1 MDKYIIYPKQFKR
14 ANIPIN
20 KNQCFVLMP
29 FDSKYDELYGT
40 IKEELTNLSF
50 VCYRD
55 DEIPG
60 TEPFMNK
67 VITNILLSQFV
78 IVVLSDFRPNV
89 LYELGI
95 THTFKDIQ
103 NVLII
108 IEKNS
113 HFKDSIHGKSSD
125 ISHLTYVEYDPNN
138 LIKLKANIRKFIN
151 ENKTFSD
158 FQDALKIRGLIANL
172 SENENDF
179 IEYLHSKLKNKVN
192 LITCILLREAREIQR
207 EDIESVFILFESI
220 IQQAY
225 YEHNEQYIHPVLITY
240 ADILC
245 SCANLNSSITE
256 VFFVRQLESFW
267 QQFEISD
274 SLILQYKT
282 DLVIY
287 LASNKKLLETVL
299 PWIIRYFERS
309 KTSTIDLNR
318 YKLESFL
325 MTTPFEEV
333 NNAVALSVFNENCYV
348 REHMSD
354 IIGEKRILQAI
365 DNLIIQLPKEKNYY
379 TAISM
384 IEAIGKL
391 GFSKG
396 ADTIMNWIN
405 NNSQEILE
413 TRDLFVLKHAVIA
426 ISKLQNHENKDK
438 IKQFIEHYTQYLN
451 GYDYL

>member
-1 MDKYIIYPKQFKR
+1 
-14 ANIPIN
+14 
-20 KNQCFVLMP
+20 MP

-50 VCYRD
+50 VCFRD

-60 TEPFMNK
+60 AEPFMNK
-67 VITNILLSQFV
+67 VLTNILVSQFV
-78 IVVLSDFRPNV
+78 IVVLTDYRPNV

-108 IEKNS
+108 MEKNS
-113 HFKDSIHGKSSD
+113 KFNNGINTKSSD
-125 ISHLTYVEYDPNN
+125 ISHLTYVEYDTNN
-138 LIKLKANIRKFIN
+138 LLQLKSNIRKFIN
-151 ENKTFSD
+151 ENRSYSD
-158 FQDALKIRGLIANL
+158 FQDALKTRGLIANL

-179 IEYLHSKLKNKVN
+179 IEYLRIKLKDNIN
-192 LITCILLREAREIQR
+192 LVTAILLRETSELTKDEI
-207 EDIESVFILFESI
+207 EHVFILFESI

-225 YEHNEQYIHPVLITY
+225 YEHNEQYIHPILLVY
-240 ADILC
+240 ADVLC
-245 SCANLNSSITE
+245 ACSNLNSSLAE
-256 VFFVRQLESFW
+256 VFLIRMSDSFW
-267 QQFEISD
+267 KQFEIND

-282 DLVIY
+282 DVMIY

-299 PWIIRYFERS
+299 PWMIKYFERS

-333 NNAVALSVFNENCYV
+333 NNAVALSVFNDNCYV

-365 DNLIIQLPKEKNYY
+365 DNLMIQLPHEKNYY

-384 IEAIGKL
+384 MEAIGKL

-396 ADTIMNWIN
+396 ADTIINWIN
-405 NNSQEILE
+405 KNASEILS
-413 TRDLFVLKHAVIA
+413 TRDFFVLKHAVIA
-426 ISKLQNHENKDK
+426 IAKLKTHENEEQ
-438 IKQFIEHYTQYLN
+438 INNFISKYNAYLN

>member
-14 ANIPIN
+14 VNIPIN

-29 FDSKYDELYGT
+29 FDDKYDELYGT

-50 VCYRD
+50 VCFRD

-67 VITNILLSQFV
+67 VITNILLAQFV

-113 HFKDSIHGKSSD
+113 QFKDSIHGKSSD
-125 ISHLTYVEYDPNN
+125 LSHLTYIEYDPNN
-138 LIKLKANIRKFIN
+138 LIQLKANIRKFIN

-158 FQDALKIRGLIANL
+158 FQDALKNRGLISNV
-172 SENENDF
+172 SDNENDF
-179 IEYLHSKLKNKVN
+179 VEYLHGKLKNKIN
-192 LITCILLREAREIQR
+192 LVTRILLRETGEISR
-207 EDIESVFILFESI
+207 EDIESIFIQFESI

-225 YEHNEQYIHPVLITY
+225 YEHNEQYIHPILIVY
-240 ADILC
+240 ADVLC
-245 SCANLNSSITE
+245 SSTNLNSSITE
-256 VFFVRQLESFW
+256 VFCLRQLESFW

-274 SLILQYKT
+274 SLILQYKS
-282 DLVIY
+282 DLAIY
-287 LASNKKLLETVL
+287 LASNKKLLDTVL
-299 PWIIRYFERS
+299 PWIIKYFERS

-333 NNAVALSVFNENCYV
+333 NNAIALSVFNENCYV

-365 DNLIIQLPKEKNYY
+365 DNLMVQLPKERNYY

-384 IEAIGKL
+384 MEALGKL

-396 ADTIMNWIN
+396 AETIINWIN
-405 NNSQEILE
+405 ANAASILA
-413 TRDLFVLKHAVIA
+413 TRDLFVLKHSIIAVG
-426 ISKLQNHENKDK
+426 KLKNHENADL
-438 IKQFIEHYTQYLN
+438 IQSFISNYEQYLK
-451 GYDYL
+451 GYEYL